1 MPTISLCMIV
11 RNEEAVLERCLQ
23 SAAHLVEEIIILDT
37 GSTDHTKEIAARFTD
52 KIYDF
57 PWQDDL
63 SAARN
68 FAFSKSTCEYLFW
81 LDAGDVISPENQAL
95 FLQRKP
101 SFTADA
107 ILLPCYAAQDELHQ
121 QQFSFYRERL
131 VRRVA
136 GFRSKGAVHEGIPL
150 HGTVQKEE
158 IAIWYSKQSIQVL
171 TATYRLSK
179 TGCIW
184 CPDNRQRAV
193 SLRTGAVEHAA
204 YQAAVTAF
212 SRFLED
218 ERGWYVDCVEACL
231 CRADCYMALQ
241 QPEAALQSVFQ
252 SFQYA
257 PPTAAACCRI
267 ARYFQEKQKL
277 ETANFW
283 LELAVSCGEL
293 PLKQKEEKK
302 EILQES

>member
-23 SAAHLVEEIIILDT
+23 SAAHLVEEIIIVDT

-81 LDAGDVISPENQAL
+81 LDAGDVISPGNQAL

-101 SFTADA
+101 SFTSDA
-107 ILLPCYAAQDELHQ
+107 ILLPCYMAQDELHQ
-121 QQFSFYRERL
+121 QQFPFYRERL
-131 VRRVA
+131 VRRAA

-158 IAIWYSKQSIQVL
+158 IAIWHSKQSIQDFDCNL
-171 TATYRLSK
+171 QTAQKQVASGVPVTVKEQYHYARKLM
-179 TGCIW
+179 
-184 CPDNRQRAV
+184 
-193 SLRTGAVEHAA
+193 EHAA

-212 SRFLED
+212 SRFLENG
-218 ERGWYVDCVEACL
+218 RGWYVDCVEACL

-293 PLKQKEEKK
+293 PLKQKE
-302 EILQES
+302 ILQES

>member
-23 SAAHLVEEIIILDT
+23 STAHLVEEIIIVDT

-107 ILLPCYAAQDELHQ
+107 ILLPCYAAQDEPYQ
-121 QQFSFYRERL
+121 QQF
-131 VRRVA
+131 
-136 GFRSKGAVHEGIPL
+136 PL

-158 IAIWYSKQSIQVL
+158 IAIWHSKQSIQDFDCNLQVSQKQVAFGVPV
-171 TATYRLSK
+171 TAKEQYHYARKLM
-179 TGCIW
+179 
-184 CPDNRQRAV
+184 
-193 SLRTGAVEHAA
+193 EHAA

-218 ERGWYVDCVEACL
+218 EKGWCVDCVEACL

-277 ETANFW
+277 EIADFW

-293 PLKQKEEKK
+293 SLN
-302 EILQES
+302 